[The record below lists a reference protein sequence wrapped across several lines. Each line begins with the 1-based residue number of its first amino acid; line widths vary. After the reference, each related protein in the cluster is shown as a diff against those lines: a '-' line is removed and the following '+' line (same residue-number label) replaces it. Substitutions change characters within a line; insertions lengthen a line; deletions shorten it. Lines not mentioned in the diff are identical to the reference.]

1 MPETRSKVGGW
12 PLATALAALLAFLF
26 FVREVLL
33 PFILAAALA
42 FILTPLVDYGH
53 RRLRVPRWIVAAVV
67 YLIVVGCLGLMAYWI
82 GGVVV
87 RDVAAIV
94 RQFPQ
99 LLHKL
104 IGDVVSMT
112 SGFVGQSIDVNAL
125 TKEVLA
131 DLGAVFGGGLGLK
144 FAGYGVATIFGA
156 ILMMVLLIYFLL
168 TGKQVAAGVFWL
180 VPPEYRAGVGQ
191 VTDKVLPMLWRY
203 FVGLLGVIAY
213 TSTTAAIG
221 FGAIFH
227 LPHAPTLSVAVG
239 FLELIPVIGPA
250 VSLGLVGLIAV
261 QQATLLAMAGLAAF
275 AVGLRLS
282 IDQIVGPLVLGR
294 AARLHP
300 VVIIFAFLTGATLF
314 GIIGLLLAVP
324 VAASIKIVLA
334 MYYAEPVKGGSRG
347 SGRTVALRPVE

>member
-12 PLATALAALLAFLF
+12 PLATALAALLALLF

-33 PFILAAALA
+33 PFVLAAALA
-42 FILTPLVDYGH
+42 FILTPVVDYAH
-53 RRLRVPRWIVAAVV
+53 RRLKLSRWIAAVVV
-67 YLIVVGCLGLMAYWI
+67 YLIVVGCLGLLGYWV
-82 GGVVV
+82 GGVMV
-87 RDVAAIV
+87 RDVVAIV

-112 SGFVGQSIDVNAL
+112 SGLVGHSIDVNAL

-156 ILMMVLLIYFLL
+156 ILMLVLLIYLL
-168 TGKQVAAGVFWL
+168 LSGKQVAAGVFWL
-180 VPPEYRAGVGQ
+180 VPPEYRAGVGRI
-191 VTDKVLPMLWRY
+191 TDKVLPMLWRY
-203 FVGLLGVIAY
+203 FVGLLGVITY
-213 TSTTAAIG
+213 TTATAWIG
-221 FGAIFH
+221 FALVFH
-227 LPHAPTLSVAVG
+227 LAHAPTLSMAVG
-239 FLELIPVIGPA
+239 FLELVPVVGPA
-250 VSLGLVGLIAV
+250 VSLGLVGLTAV
-261 QQATLLAMAGLAAF
+261 RQTSLLAMVGLAAF

-282 IDQIVGPLVLGR
+282 IDQIVGPLILGS

-300 VVIIFAFLTGATLF
+300 VVIIFAFLTGAALF

-324 VAASIKIVLA
+324 VAASIKIVLT
-334 MYYAEPVKGGSRG
+334 MYYAEPVRGG
-347 SGRTVALRPVE
+347 GRAGRPALRPVE

>member
-12 PLATALAALLAFLF
+12 PLAAALAALLAFLF

-33 PFILAAALA
+33 PFVLAAALA
-42 FILTPLVDYGH
+42 FILTPVVDRVH
-53 RRLRVPRWIVAAVV
+53 RRLKAPRWIVAAIV
-67 YLIVVGCLGLMAYWI
+67 YLILVGCLGLLGYWV
-82 GGVVV
+82 GGVLV
-87 RDVAAIV
+87 RDVTAIV

-104 IGDVVSMT
+104 IGDLVGVA
-112 SGFVGQSIDVNAL
+112 SGLVGHVDANAL

-131 DLGAVFGGGLGLK
+131 DLGTVFGGGLGLK

-156 ILMMVLLIYFLL
+156 ILMLVLLIYLL
-168 TGKQVAAGVFWL
+168 ISGKQVAAGVFWL
-180 VPPEYRAGVGQ
+180 VPPEYRAGVGG

-203 FVGLLGVIAY
+203 FVGLLCVIAY
-213 TSTTAAIG
+213 TTCVAWIG

-227 LPHAPTLSVAVG
+227 LPHAPTLSIAVG
-239 FLELIPVIGPA
+239 FLELIPVVGPA
-250 VSLGLVGLIAV
+250 VSLGLVGLTAV
-261 QQATLLAMAGLAAF
+261 QQTTLLAMAGLGAL

-282 IDQIVGPLVLGR
+282 IDQVVGPLVLGR
-294 AARLHP
+294 AARLNP

-324 VAASIKIVLA
+324 VAASIKIVLT
-334 MYYAEPVKGGSRG
+334 MYYAEPVRGGSRG
-347 SGRTVALRPVE
+347 SGRPVALRPVD